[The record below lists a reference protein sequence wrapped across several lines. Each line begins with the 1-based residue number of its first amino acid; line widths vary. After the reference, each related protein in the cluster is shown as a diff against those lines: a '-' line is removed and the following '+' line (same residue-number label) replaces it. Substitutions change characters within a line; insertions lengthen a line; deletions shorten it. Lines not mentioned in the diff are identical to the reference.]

1 MLLHKTDDDILKY
14 SDVVNARGNED
25 YVQDGIIHKNESM
38 QMVLVSGVS
47 DLDLLTDYE
56 PGTIAHT
63 AGFHTMWQKSVSGNW
78 VQM

>member
-1 MLLHKTDDDILKY
+1 MLLQQTDNGIPKY

-25 YVQDGIIHKNESM
+25 YVQDGIIHRNESM
-38 QMVLVSGVS
+38 QMVLVSGVN

-78 VQM
+78 VEM

>member
-1 MLLHKTDDDILKY
+1 MLLRKADGSRLKY

-38 QMVLVSGVS
+38 QMVLVSDAT
-47 DLDLLTDYE
+47 DLNLLTDYE

-63 AGFHTMWQKSVSGNW
+63 AGFHTMWQKSPSGDW
-78 VQM
+78 VEM

>member
-1 MLLHKTDDDILKY
+1 MLLHKKDDGLFKY

-25 YVQDGIIHKNESM
+25 YVLNGTIYKNESM
-38 QMVLVSGVS
+38 QMVLVSGTS

-63 AGFHTMWQKSVSGNW
+63 AGFHTMWQKSPAGDW
-78 VQM
+78 VEM

>member
-1 MLLHKTDDDILKY
+1 MLLHKNGTASPKY
-14 SDVVNARGNED
+14 ADVVNARGNED
-25 YVQDGIIHKNESM
+25 YVQDGVIRRNASV
-38 QMVLVSGVS
+38 QLVLVSNAS

>member
-1 MLLHKTDDDILKY
+1 MLLHTDNRLY

-25 YVQDGIIHKNESM
+25 YVKNGKVYKNAST
-38 QMVLVSGVS
+38 QMVLVSGAG
-47 DLDLLTDYE
+47 DLSLLANYD

-63 AGFHTMWQKSVSGNW
+63 AGFGTMWQKAVSGEW